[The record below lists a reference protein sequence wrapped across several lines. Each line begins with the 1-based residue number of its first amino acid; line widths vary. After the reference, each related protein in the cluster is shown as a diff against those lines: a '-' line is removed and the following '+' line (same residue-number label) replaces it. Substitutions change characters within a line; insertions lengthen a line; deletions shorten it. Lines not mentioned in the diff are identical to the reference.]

1 MSKVEIRILNE
12 NWQVDLQEAAM
23 NTINKKWDEGK
34 EMTEDL
40 FRKYIISEHSP
51 IRTVVLR
58 IKMNNIPYPN
68 SVHFA
73 RHVHSIPFVS
83 TNRPDRTGKKRSAE
97 DLCTHI
103 FDINIQGLIDMA
115 RKRLCEGKVDKT
127 TLDFMIEIKK
137 ELTGMGGFYKILGE
151 MLVPNCVYR
160 FSCPEFK
167 GCNLLKRLFDDSDNI
182 GELSFR
188 YDKYNMYLSKNFFR
202 NFDKSMIE

>member
-1 MSKVEIRILNE
+1 MKKVEIRVLNE
-12 NWQVDLQEAAM
+12 NWAIDLQEAAM
-23 NTINKKWDEGK
+23 NTINKKWNEGK
-34 EMTEDL
+34 ELSEDL

-51 IRTVVLR
+51 IRAVVIR

-83 TNRPDRTGKKRSAE
+83 SNRPDRTGKKRSLD
-97 DLCTHI
+97 DLCSHI

-115 RKRLCEGKVDKT
+115 RKRLCEGKVDKI

-137 ELTGMGGFYKILGE
+137 ELIGIGGYHKVLGE
-151 MLVPNCVYR
+151 MLVPNCIYR

-167 GCNLLKRLFDDSDNI
+167 SCNLLKRLFESNENI
-182 GELSFR
+182 GDLSYRYNIYNKYIFR
-188 YDKYNMYLSKNFFR
+188 K
-202 NFDKSMIE
+202 I